1 MTQIKIPYNEIDFLI
16 PSYRFNIRFSYITK
30 RGLPFIREFVLRL
43 VHLSPMKPIEV
54 SEYLGLTEREAKE
67 ALRDLIERDE
77 LVYNELGQVALT
89 SKASGYFTDLGASPQ
104 VSDVLTTGTVV
115 GFEATAFNCVSSND
129 VRLNDKWNCGI
140 RIDPKSEVVA
150 NRNKLAEKAFQN
162 QFYSLLDKG
171 FLKNLRDSEG
181 SGRPNIYK
189 IDSVKQIAQEPLRLK
204 LNFVMNENGM
214 SIERDDIEQLK
225 DDSIAQDAIT
235 EALFRHGGSNNLADI
250 IQAIECFRDVHSG
263 SLVDE
268 QGFNVSKF
276 LVMSQSQ
283 EAQSGKFI
291 PFVGPIYT
299 EANWSLF
306 TEQVESVKK
315 KLVGSHQEGLKALNW
330 LAPSNEFWGRN
341 NKTSNC
347 FNELVS
353 GAKTKG
359 KKAKTLYK
367 PTLILPLNSTNDRF
381 NKNRW
386 KDDFST
392 NIGNVDAYV
401 EGFHNGVV
409 EVLLL
414 EDELVAVTYHLN
426 LPDIYQ
432 VTLPFGFI
440 SNNKELINKI
450 TSEVDN
456 YLSSLHDFEN
466 KRHLG
471 SITKLG

>member
-1 MTQIKIPYNEIDFLI
+1 
-16 PSYRFNIRFSYITK
+16 
-30 RGLPFIREFVLRL
+30 
-43 VHLSPMKPIEV
+43 MKAIEV

-77 LVYNELGQVALT
+77 LAYNELGQVALT
-89 SKASGYFTDLGASPQ
+89 GKALGYFTDLGALPQ
-104 VSDVLTTGTVV
+104 VSDVLTTGSVV

-189 IDSVKQIAQEPLRLK
+189 IDSVKQIGQEPLRLK

-235 EALFRHGGSNNLADI
+235 EAIFRNNASNNIADVI
-250 IQAIECFRDVHSG
+250 HAIECFRDNNSG
-263 SLVDE
+263 SLIGD
-268 QGFNVSKF
+268 QGFDVGKF
-276 LVMSQSQ
+276 LELSQSND
-283 EAQSGKFI
+283 AWSGNYI

-299 EANWSLF
+299 EKNWSLF
-306 TEQVESVKK
+306 TDQLESIKT
-315 KLVGSHQEGLKALNW
+315 KLNGSHRDGVIKLNW
-330 LAPSNEFWGRN
+330 LAPSDRFWGRN
-341 NKTSNC
+341 NKTANC
-347 FNELVS
+347 FNELVN

-367 PTLILPLNSTNDRF
+367 PTLILPINSTNDRF

-392 NIGNVDAYV
+392 NIGNVDACL
-401 EGFHNGVV
+401 EGFLNGIV

-440 SNNKELINKI
+440 SNSRELINSVTK
-450 TSEVDN
+450 EMDE
-456 YLSSLHDFEN
+456 YLSSLSDYEN
-466 KRHLG
+466 KRYLG
-471 SITKLG
+471 DITIC